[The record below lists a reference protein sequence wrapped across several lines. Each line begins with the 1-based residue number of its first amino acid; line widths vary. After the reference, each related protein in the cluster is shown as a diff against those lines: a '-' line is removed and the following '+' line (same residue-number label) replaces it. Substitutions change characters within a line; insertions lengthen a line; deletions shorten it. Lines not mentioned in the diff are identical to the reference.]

1 MFQERQANQIMIQQ
15 NIRKLIFGLIIVS
28 LVSGCAALKGK
39 PQAPDM
45 RDEIIKTALS
55 LRGKAY
61 KKNGKGP
68 DGFDCSGFVYY
79 VYNKSNIRLA
89 PSTKKL
95 IRYGRK
101 ITLANVKPG
110 DLVFF
115 KAKKIFHVGIMLN
128 HEEFIHSSTRKGITV
143 DRLDSPYWG
152 KKSLH
157 FRCVL

>member
-1 MFQERQANQIMIQQ
+1 M
-15 NIRKLIFGLIIVS
+15 
-28 LVSGCAALKGK
+28 SGCATLRGM
-39 PQAPDM
+39 PPAPDI

-61 KKNGKGP
+61 KKYGKGP

-79 VYNKSNIRLA
+79 VYKKSNITLA

-95 IRYGRK
+95 IRYGHK
-101 ITLANVKPG
+101 ITLDKVKPG

-128 HEEFIHSSTRKGITV
+128 QEEFIHSSTRKGVTV

-152 KKSLH
+152 KKSIL
-157 FRCVL
+157 FRSVR

>member
-1 MFQERQANQIMIQQ
+1 MLQHK
-15 NIRKLIFGLIIVS
+15 IRNVIIIIVIAGFM
-28 LVSGCAALKGK
+28 SGCAAFRGK
-39 PQAPDM
+39 PPASDV

-55 LRGKAY
+55 MKGTVY

-79 VYNKSNIRLA
+79 VFKKSNISLS
-89 PSTKKL
+89 PSTGKL
-95 IRYGRK
+95 IRYGHNIALDKVR
-101 ITLANVKPG
+101 PG

-128 HEEFIHSSTRKGITV
+128 HEEFIHSSTRKGVSI

-152 KKSLH
+152 KKSMY

>member
-1 MFQERQANQIMIQQ
+1 MLKH
-15 NIRKLIFGLIIVS
+15 NIRNLIIV
-28 LVSGCAALKGK
+28 LVITILMSACAALRGK
-39 PQAPDM
+39 PPAPDM

-55 LRGKAY
+55 LKGTAY

-79 VYNKSNIRLA
+79 VFKKSNISLS
-89 PSTKKL
+89 PSTSKL
-95 IRYGRK
+95 IRYGHN
-101 ITLANVKPG
+101 ITRDKVRPG

-128 HEEFIHSSTRKGITV
+128 HEEFIHSSTRKGVTI

-152 KKSLH
+152 KKSIH
-157 FRCVL
+157 FRSVL